1 MESWAGRLAISGI
14 GLVTP
19 VGLSAPASLTA
30 LRAGIS
36 RIAALPSFQVAN
48 AKGEPAPMLGA
59 EVPKV
64 PANRQGP
71 ERLARMAEA
80 AMREAV
86 AQARVPRAL
95 RDQRYGLFLGTPAAN
110 PAGRILAYGPGLAE
124 HLRQVLADLGGSGA
138 VCLCETGRAAALH
151 ALRVAARELTRE
163 DRPLDLAIVG
173 GVDSLI
179 AARTLTFLQANGR
192 LREGRKSSGILPGE
206 GAAFLVLEKSENA
219 ARRGVAVLATL
230 ETCAGELDPT
240 PFGKPNKAVALTKV
254 FRGVAPTVAEP
265 RPLLISDL
273 NGERPRAFE
282 WMFASSRASFYH
294 GGMPHWLSSES
305 IGDCGAASGAV
316 NCCWAVGA
324 LGRGYAPAREA
335 VVWGASDEG
344 AREAVVIKSATG
356 VN

>member
-1 MESWAGRLAISGI
+1 METWSGRLAITGI

-36 RIAALPSFQVAN
+36 RIAALSYFQVPN
-48 AKGEPAPMLGA
+48 AKDEPEPMLGA
-59 EVPKV
+59 EVPRV

-80 AMREAV
+80 AMREAI
-86 AQARVPRAL
+86 AMARPPRCTGET
-95 RDQRYGLFLGTPAAN
+95 RSGLFLGTPAAN
-110 PAGRILAYGPGLAE
+110 PSGRILPYGPGLAG
-124 HLRQVLADLGGSGA
+124 HLGGLLAELVGNSS
-138 VCLCETGRAAALH
+138 VRLCETGRASALQ
-151 ALRVAARELTRE
+151 AMRLAARELTRE

-179 AARTLTFLQANGR
+179 ATRTLTFLQSNGR
-192 LREGRKSSGILPGE
+192 LREGRKSTGILPGE
-206 GAAFLVLEKSENA
+206 GAGFLVLEKVESA
-219 ARRGVAVLATL
+219 TRRGATGLATI
-230 ETCAGELDPT
+230 ETCVGELDLT
-240 PFGKPNKAVALTKV
+240 PFGKPNKAAALTKV
-254 FRGVAPTVAEP
+254 LRGVAPKVAEP

-282 WMFASSRASFYH
+282 WMFASSRSPFYH

-305 IGDCGAASGAV
+305 IGDSGAASGAV

-324 LGRGYAPAREA
+324 LGRGYAPARE
-335 VVWGASDEG
+335 VIVWGASDEG
-344 AREAVVIKSATG
+344 PREAVVIKSSTG
-356 VN
+356 AS